1 MKFLF
6 FIGCLFCTTITF
18 AQFNESAPWMSS
30 LKDSKSVSAKG
41 SEQRYSLSEISEAF
55 HQYWKGKDSLAKGS
69 GFKPYMRW
77 ENYWRHFTDVNGYI
91 PTSKQLWNTWQE
103 VQNLNAEVNPVSGWT
118 ALGPFSSGT
127 LAIGQPGAG
136 RINAVAVDLNNEN
149 IWYAGAPSGGIWKSI
164 DAGKTWVNRFDNFA
178 QIGVSGIAIDQND
191 SNTIYIA
198 TGDDDASDSYSIG
211 VFKSTDGGLNW
222 NATGLNAEINDF
234 SWSMNEIFIDP
245 TNSNIVWVATNKG
258 LYKSTDAGDTW
269 TLTFDS
275 LVGDFRLKPGDPNTI
290 YLVTQNT
297 FHVSRD
303 GGASFTR
310 INQPLPSGAGRM
322 VIGVSPANPS
332 VVFVLVADTMRN
344 DSAFLGLFRSDDS
357 GATFTQT
364 QNTTDIFE
372 RNQAW
377 YDLCIAV
384 SPTNADEVY
393 TGAINIWKSTD
404 GGDSFFRLNNN
415 DTDVSQSYT
424 HVDIHTLKFFNNK
437 LYAGTDGGF
446 YESDD
451 GGLSFT
457 DYNDGL
463 AVTQFYRMSI
473 AKNNASK
480 ISAGSQDNSGFVY
493 SDEQWNIYTF
503 ADGMDYEINPVNSNE
518 VYGFVQFGSILFI
531 STNSGQNIGGVSA
544 PRNSNGSPISGEW
557 ITPLAISRDGVVY
570 AGFDAVYKLSGNSWE
585 KVSPSIA
592 TDAIDDLEIDPLNP
606 EVMYVAEGNNIYRS
620 QNRGATFLFLK
631 SFAAEISDIAI
642 NSQDP
647 NILYVTTSIRVGRT
661 QDDAPEATRGVFKLT
676 VSGNTATEEN
686 ITLNI
691 PSDLAFFSV
700 VHQGRDQ
707 TNPIFVGTSAGVFR
721 LDDTLSEWEEYRTG
735 LPNTAVSDLEISLD
749 DGVLVASTYGRGI
762 WSSPIPAQE
771 PDNDVKLISL
781 NPTPLT
787 VLCGEIFPEIVVQ
800 NNGINPI
807 DEITIEYTI
816 NDGAVQ
822 SLNWS
827 ERTLL
832 TNEQA
837 VISLPSL
844 NLPAKTE
851 VTIDATVSIGS
862 DAFADNNSATTTFY
876 INDFGVGDALN
887 DFESVD
893 ETLLTYNETGGS
905 SVWEKGV
912 PEGTLLNEAASGT
925 QVYGT
930 NLDGNYPDASKS
942 FLVSNCYEFSSILA
956 PVLSFKMAYDLEVN
970 FDVVYVEYSTNEG
983 QSWEVLGSIDSEPN
997 WYTSDRTN
1005 ASSGTDDDCQQC
1017 PGAQWTGTNATLT
1030 EYSYDFTAN
1039 ANSGETDLTSENSII
1054 FRVAFISDQ
1063 FENQEGVI
1071 IDDFV
1076 VSGFQDDDD
1085 DDNDGVLDIDDNCP
1099 LTGNAGQLD
1108 NDGDGIGDACDN
1120 DDDNDGVPDVS
1131 DNCPLIANPGQED
1144 SDEDGIGDV
1153 CDQDADN
1160 DGVLNDR
1167 DLCDDTPPGAVVDI
1181 DGCEV
1186 FSLPPNNFS
1195 IQTLDESCISEDN
1208 GQILISAA
1216 ETLSYDAVLSQGG
1229 SSLKNQ
1235 NFEQEASF
1243 NGLPAG
1249 TYELCIEVTGQSD
1262 YEACYTLEISEPE
1275 ALSVS
1280 AKVVSLTSQINLE
1293 LDGAKKYLIYL
1304 NDKLYQT
1311 SDSRINLPLET
1322 DVTQLRVVSELD
1334 CQGEFKQR
1342 INLSSTPLVSPNPIE
1357 SGNLE
1362 VLLPDSEITSVDVA
1376 LHSLG
1381 GQQLISRNA
1390 PLINGKLILNMDMY
1404 PNGIYLLNIKQGD
1417 QLYNYKIIKK

>member
-1 MKFLF
+1 MKFSF
-6 FIGCLFCTTITF
+6 FIGCLLLSTITF
-18 AQFNESAPWMSS
+18 AQFNESAPWMLS

-41 SEQRYSLSEISEAF
+41 SEQRYSLSEISDAF

-77 ENYWRHFTDVNGYI
+77 ENYWQHFTDQNGYI
-91 PTSKQLWNTWQE
+91 PTSKELWDTWQE
-103 VQNLNAEVNPVSGWT
+103 VQNLNAEVNPVSSWT

-136 RINAVAVDLNNEN
+136 RINAVAVDPNNEN
-149 IWYAGAPSGGIWKSI
+149 TWYAGAPSGGLWKSV
-164 DAGKTWVNRFDNFA
+164 DAGNTWVNLFDDFA
-178 QIGVSGIAIDQND
+178 QIGVSGIAIDPND
-191 SNTIYIA
+191 SNVIYIA
-198 TGDDDASDSYSIG
+198 TGDDDAFDSYSIG

-222 NATGLNAEINDF
+222 NATSLNAQISDF

-258 LYKSTDAGDTW
+258 LYKSTDAGATW
-269 TLTFDS
+269 EKTFQNT
-275 LVGDFRLKPGDPNTI
+275 VGDFRLKPGDPNTI
-290 YLVTQNT
+290 YLVTQSS

-303 GGASFTR
+303 GGASWTQITQTF
-310 INQPLPSGAGRM
+310 PPGAGRL

-332 VVFVLVADTMRN
+332 VVYVLVAGTIN
-344 DSAFLGLFRSDDS
+344 NNSPFLGLFRSDDS
-357 GATFTQT
+357 GATFRQT
-364 QNTTDIFE
+364 RNTTDIFE

-377 YDLCIAV
+377 YNLCIAV
-384 SPTNADEVY
+384 SPTNVDEVY
-393 TGAINIWKSTD
+393 TGAINIWKSID
-404 GGDSFFRLNNN
+404 GGDSFVRLNNN
-415 DTDVSQSYT
+415 DSDVSQAYT

-437 LYAGTDGGF
+437 LYTGTDGGF
-446 YESDD
+446 YETDD

-457 DYNDGL
+457 DYNNGL

-480 ISAGSQDNSGFVY
+480 ISGGSQDNSGFIY
-493 SDEQWNIYTF
+493 NDQEWNIYTSG
-503 ADGMDYEINPVNSNE
+503 DGMDYEINPVNSNE
-518 VYGFVQFGSILFI
+518 VYGFVQFGSVLFI
-531 STNSGQNIGGVSA
+531 STNSGQNLGGVSA
-544 PRNSNGSPISGEW
+544 PRDSNGNPISGEW
-557 ITPLAISRDGVVY
+557 ITPLAISRDGEVY
-570 AGFDAVYKLSGNSWE
+570 AGFDAVYKLSGNTWE
-585 KVSPSIA
+585 KVSPTIG
-592 TDAIDDLEIDPLNP
+592 TDALDDLEIDPLNP
-606 EVMYVAEGNNIYRS
+606 QVMYVAEGRNIYRS
-620 QNRGATFLFLK
+620 QNGGVTFLFLK

-642 NSQDP
+642 NTLDS
-647 NILYVTTSIRVGRT
+647 NILYVTTSRRVGRT
-661 QDDAPEATRGVFKLT
+661 QDEEPQATRGVFRLT
-676 VSGNTATEEN
+676 VEGNTATEEN

-691 PSDLAFFSV
+691 PTDLAFFSV
-700 VHQGRDQ
+700 AHQGRDE
-707 TNPIFVGTSAGVFR
+707 TNPIFVGTSVGVFR
-721 LDDTLSEWEEYRTG
+721 LDDTLNEWEEYSTG

-749 DGVLVASTYGRGI
+749 DEVLVASTYGRGI

-771 PDNDVKLISL
+771 PNNDVKLISL
-781 NPTPLT
+781 SPTPFT
-787 VLCGEIFPEIVVQ
+787 VLCGEVFPEIVVE

-807 DEITIEYTI
+807 DEITIDYNI
-816 NDGAVQ
+816 NGGASQ
-822 SLNWS
+822 SVSWRES
-827 ERTLL
+827 TLL

-837 VISLPSL
+837 VIPLPPL
-844 NLPAKTE
+844 NPTVKTGI
-851 VTIDATVSIGS
+851 TIDVTVSVEN

-876 INDFGVGDALN
+876 TNDFGVGDALN
-887 DFESVD
+887 DFEADD

-905 SVWEKGV
+905 SLWEKGV
-912 PEGTLLNEAASGT
+912 PEGSLLNEAASGA

-930 NLDGNYPDASKS
+930 NLDGNYPDNSRS

-956 PVLSFKMAYDLEVN
+956 PVLSFKMAYDLEEN
-970 FDVVYVEYSTNEG
+970 FDVVYVQYSTNEG
-983 QSWEVLGSIDSEPN
+983 ESWEVLGNINSEPN

-1039 ANSGETDLTSENSII
+1039 ANLGETDLTSEDSII
-1054 FRVAFISDQ
+1054 FRITFVSDQ

-1085 DDNDGVLDIDDNCP
+1085 DDNDGVLDVDDNCP
-1099 LTGNAGQLD
+1099 LTGNSGQLD
-1108 NDGDGIGDACDN
+1108 TDGDGIGDACDT

-1144 SDEDGIGDV
+1144 TDEDGIGDF

-1160 DGVLNDR
+1160 DGVLNDS
-1167 DLCDDTPPGAVVDI
+1167 DLCENTPSGAVVDI

-1195 IQTLDESCISEDN
+1195 IQTLGESCTSQDN

-1216 ETLSYDAVLSQGG
+1216 ETLNYSAELSQGG
-1229 SSLKNQ
+1229 SSLANQ
-1235 NFEQEASF
+1235 NFEQETSF
-1243 NGLPAG
+1243 TGLPAG
-1249 TYELCIEVTGQSD
+1249 TYELCLEVSGQSD
-1262 YEACYTLEISEPE
+1262 YRACYTLEISEPE

-1280 AKVVSLTSQINLE
+1280 AKVVNLTSQINLE
-1293 LDGAKKYLIYL
+1293 LDGAKTYLIYL

-1322 DVTQLRVVSELD
+1322 EVTELRVVSELE
-1334 CQGEFKQR
+1334 CQGEFRQL
-1342 INLSSTPLVSPNPIE
+1342 INLSSIPLVSPNPIA

-1362 VLLPDSEITSVDVA
+1362 VLLPDSEITSVNVS
-1376 LHSLG
+1376 LHSLE
-1381 GQQLISRNA
+1381 GQQLIYRKA
-1390 PLINGKLILNMDMY
+1390 PLMNGKLILNMDMY
-1404 PNGIYLLNIKQGD
+1404 PVGIYLLNIKQGD